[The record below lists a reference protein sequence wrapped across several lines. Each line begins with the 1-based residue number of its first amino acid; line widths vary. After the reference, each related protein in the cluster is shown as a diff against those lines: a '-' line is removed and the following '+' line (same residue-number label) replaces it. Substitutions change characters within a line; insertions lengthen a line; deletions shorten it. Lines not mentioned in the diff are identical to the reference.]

1 MNQSELELVK
11 KAILNEIE
19 GYEFYKLTASQAT
32 SDETREALLT
42 IANEELTHIDWLK
55 AYFNSRKEAGN
66 DFDLAMVTDAPS
78 PKLYSWDHL
87 MCKNVGLAVSV
98 FGIAM
103 EMENVAIKFY
113 QQARDGSEDQ
123 SLKKLFDTL
132 IGWEQN
138 HYDLF
143 AKEYAI
149 VQQDWWSEQGF
160 APF

>member
-1 MNQSELELVK
+1 MNHNELELIK

-19 GYEFYKLTASQAT
+19 GYEFYKLTASQAA
-32 SDETREALLT
+32 SAETRDALLT
-42 IANEELTHIDWLK
+42 IANEELNHIEWLK
-55 AYFNSRKEAGN
+55 ALMKSQNEPGN
-66 DFDLAMVTDAPS
+66 EFDLAMISDAPS
-78 PKLYSWDHL
+78 PKLYTWDHL
-87 MCKNVGLAVSV
+87 MCKNVGMALSV

-113 QQARDGSEDQ
+113 GEARDQAEDQ
-123 SLKKLFDTL
+123 TVKKLFDTL

-143 AKEYAI
+143 SKEYANI
-149 VQQDWWSEQGF
+149 QVEWWSDQRF

>member
-1 MNQSELELVK
+1 MNHNELELIK

-32 SDETREALLT
+32 SPETRDALLS

-55 AYFNSRKEAGN
+55 ALFNSQKNAG
-66 DFDLAMVTDAPS
+66 DEFDLAMVADPPS

-103 EMENVAIKFY
+103 EMENVAMKFY
-113 QQARDGSEDQ
+113 EDARNQ
-123 SLKKLFDTL
+123 SDDPKVKKLFDTL
-132 IGWEQN
+132 IGWEKN

>member
-1 MNQSELELVK
+1 MTHAELELVK

-19 GYEFYKLTASQAT
+19 GYEFYKLTASQA
-32 SDETREALLT
+32 SSEETKTALLS
-42 IANEELTHIDWLK
+42 IADEELKHIEWLK
-55 AYFNSRKEAGN
+55 AFLKSESDPKGE
-66 DFDLAMVTDAPS
+66 FDMAMILDPPS
-78 PKLYSWDHL
+78 PKLYTWDHL

-113 QQARDGSEDQ
+113 EDAKSQ
-123 SLKKLFDTL
+123 TADAKLLKILDTL
-132 IGWEQN
+132 IAWEKN
-138 HYDLF
+138 HYELF
-143 AKEYAI
+143 SREYSV